1 MNCLKSSGYASEV
14 LGALGK
20 LTFQCPHHTCKRCG
34 RKAGAAGGLL
44 LRCTECP
51 TAYCDECEPQD
62 ETFLSTGE
70 CDRFRN
76 LGMPSIKQAYYMQ
89 CSQSCRKFRDD
100 RLKYGAEF
108 AIKKSRKTNTS
119 TYSGSSSIRL
129 PSNRPFQAP
138 PFAADYPNC
147 IIDYDSCR
155 WAIAAENDTV
165 YKIAAWSGYN
175 DPTRLV
181 YNNDQIQGLSKSSR
195 LRSGTPFFL
204 DSNGKSPL
212 VDSIENSAIKKKRK
226 KLLKKQSQLPNGIAG
241 ESKKTETPLP

>member
-1 MNCLKSSGYASEV
+1 MRPFYRQESA
-14 LGALGK
+14 
-20 LTFQCPHHTCKRCG
+20 TDF
-34 RKAGAAGGLL
+34 
-44 LRCTECP
+44 
-51 TAYCDECEPQD
+51 
-62 ETFLSTGE
+62 ETW
-70 CDRFRN
+70 
-76 LGMPSIKQAYYMQ
+76 GMPSTNQAYYMQ
-89 CSQSCRKFRDD
+89 CSQRCKKFRDD
-100 RLKYGAEF
+100 RLKDGAEI
-108 AIKKSRKTNTS
+108 AIQKFRKTNTS

-129 PSNRPFQAP
+129 PPGRPYQAP

-165 YKIAAWSGYN
+165 YKIAAWSGFSN

-212 VDSIENSAIKKKRK
+212 VDSKENSAIKKKRK
-226 KLLKKQSQLPNGIAG
+226 KRIEGTVSCLMELQKSLKN
-241 ESKKTETPLP
+241 